1 MEDITLKEIIDY
13 AKINEDNARK
23 FYLKASGH
31 AKGDNVKGLLKSM
44 ADDEVKH
51 IERLDEIDKMID
63 EGKPLPAPHG
73 ITKPLG
79 YAEFVGDIKLG
90 DDADYQEVLKFAM
103 AKEKEAM
110 ESYARYAKLTDVA
123 DAKKLFEL
131 LAEEE
136 REHLSELEAK
146 FDDFMKEIENW

>member
-23 FYLKASGH
+23 FYLKAADH
-31 AKGDNVKGLLKSM
+31 AKSGNVKDLLKAM
-44 ADDEVKH
+44 ADDEIKH
-51 IERLDEIDKMID
+51 TERLDEINKMIE
-63 EGKPLPAPHG
+63 EGKPLPKPHG

-79 YAEFVGDIKLG
+79 YAEFVGDVKLG
-90 DDADYQEVLKFAM
+90 EDADYQDVLKFAM

-110 ESYARYAKLTDVA
+110 DSYAKYAKLTDVD

-136 REHLSELEAK
+136 SKHLRELEAR